1 MPSKAPGT
9 SERGRASRMAT
20 LASTTIASK
29 HPHLL
34 QPDLIIQLVN
44 RPCEHSNSNLISHL
58 LSLTNKSIN
67 NMKTSLFLIAAVSLQ
82 IASGEYYG
90 VRGDR
95 DLMSV
100 STKAEKEASESSKPG
115 KV

>member
-1 MPSKAPGT
+1 
-9 SERGRASRMAT
+9 
-20 LASTTIASK
+20 
-29 HPHLL
+29 
-34 QPDLIIQLVN
+34 
-44 RPCEHSNSNLISHL
+44 
-58 LSLTNKSIN
+58 
-67 NMKTSLFLIAAVSLQ
+67 MKTSLFLIAAVSLQ

-115 KV
+115 KVWVCSERWWTTMMTEIIICA